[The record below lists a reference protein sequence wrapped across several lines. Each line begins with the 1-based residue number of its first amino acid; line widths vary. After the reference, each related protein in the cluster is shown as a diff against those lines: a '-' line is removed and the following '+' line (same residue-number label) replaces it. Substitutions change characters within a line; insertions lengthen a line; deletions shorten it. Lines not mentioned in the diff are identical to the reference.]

1 MVGSTGGGTQPKAS
15 NGRFDTPGKEDTLLA
30 DVKFEGGCGWI
41 TKGCS
46 ETDPPV
52 S

>member
-1 MVGSTGGGTQPKAS
+1 MVLGSAGAGTPPKAS
-15 NGRFDTPGKEDTLLA
+15 NGRFGAPGKEDVLLV
-30 DVKFEGGCGWI
+30 DVKFEGGWI

-46 ETDPPV
+46 ETDRPV

>member
-1 MVGSTGGGTQPKAS
+1 MTMLGSAGVSTPPKAS
-15 NGRFDTPGKEDTLLA
+15 NGRFGTPGKDDILLA
-30 DVKFEGGCGWI
+30 DVKFEGVLI

-46 ETDPPV
+46 EVDPPA